1 MLLRFLTLCSNINAI
16 GITQPPPK
24 EGARSAFFS
33 NLSRQLF
40 SKAIQAKSF
49 GGAFVI
55 LITVPY

>member
-33 NLSRQLF
+33 NLSKSGLDNYLVKR
-40 SKAIQAKSF
+40 SKRNLLEELS
-49 GGAFVI
+49 
-55 LITVPY
+55 